1 MPAHDPRVRHASSR
15 IAAAARW
22 NPGADTADL
31 AADLTRA
38 RDDERIDEIVAA
50 APRLTPE
57 QAAKLRALLPAPKA
71 GEGDAA

>member
-15 IAAAARW
+15 LAAAARW
-22 NPGADTADL
+22 NPDADPAEL

-50 APRLTPE
+50 APRMTPE
-57 QAAKLRALLPAPKA
+57 QVAKLRRFFNQPADP
-71 GEGDAA
+71 AAAR

>member
-15 IAAAARW
+15 LAAAARW
-22 NPGADTADL
+22 NPDADTAEL

-50 APRLTPE
+50 APRMTPE
-57 QAAKLRALLPAPKA
+57 QVAKLRRFFNQPADP
-71 GEGDAA
+71 AAAR